1 MFRKHL
7 FKLIYLSIFL
17 CYSVVVAG
25 QTEDNTATLTGGD
38 QIVVFPINIIL
49 DLGESGYANALVLDE
64 DGNPIEGRE
73 LQIIPQD
80 NTKVAI
86 ESNSFITDS
95 SGYIHFSILGKQEGD
110 TVIIVSDGVILSD
123 INVAI
128 KDLIHYAL
136 PYFYGNM
143 QLSLINPTDN
153 INYVKIQF
161 HENSDRLIPPVIIR
175 LEGKEMKTLKLSE
188 ELDVELIDGWVE
200 ILSTEIVL
208 GGVWTN
214 KGYLPFSKIDK

>member
-1 MFRKHL
+1 MDK
-7 FKLIYLSIFL
+7 
-17 CYSVVVAG
+17 
-25 QTEDNTATLTGGD
+25 
-38 QIVVFPINIIL
+38 
-49 DLGESGYANALVLDE
+49 

-80 NTKVAI
+80 NAKVAI

-123 INVAI
+123 INIAI

-136 PYFYGNM
+136 TYFYGKM

-161 HENSDRLIPPVIIR
+161 HENSDGLIPPVTIR

-188 ELDVELIDGWVE
+188 ELDVELRDGWVE
-200 ILSTEIVL
+200 ILSTETVI

-214 KGYLPFSKIDK
+214 KGYLPLF